1 MSRLKAAAERLARQ
15 AKPVEESIDPV
26 VFAAEEFASAKTPAE
41 RAEAARAL
49 VQLVQLEKSE

>member
-1 MSRLKAAAERLARQ
+1 VSRLKAAAERLARQ
-15 AKPVEESIDPV
+15 AKPAEEPIDPV

-49 VQLVQLEKSE
+49 VQLVQMEKSE